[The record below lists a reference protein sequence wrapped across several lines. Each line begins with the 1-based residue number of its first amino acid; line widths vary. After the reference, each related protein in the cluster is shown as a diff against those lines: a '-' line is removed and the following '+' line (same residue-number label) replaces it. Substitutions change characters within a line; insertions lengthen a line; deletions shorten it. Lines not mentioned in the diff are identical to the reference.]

1 MAWSNVLV
9 PYDFSDCS
17 QRALRTAMQLV
28 HGGDAV
34 VHVVHVAQVPANL
47 RREDRLPPDHASGA
61 TTVGDYLAAETLR
74 ALEESIAPQRSAG
87 TPKITLRVLFGDA
100 VVELRKLSQDPS
112 FDAVVMGTHGRTG
125 LAHLI
130 LGSVAES
137 LVRTS
142 PIPVVTLRG
151 TCAAPESH
159 PGLAR
164 LEDEL
169 AG

>member
-28 HGGDAV
+28 HGADAV
-34 VHVVHVAQVPANL
+34 VHVVHVAQVPTNL
-47 RREDRLPPDHASGA
+47 RPDDRLPPDHASAA
-61 TTVGDYLAAETLR
+61 TTVGEYLASETLR
-74 ALEESIAPQRSAG
+74 ALEESIAPHRNPGA
-87 TPKITLRVLFGDA
+87 PKIMLRVLFGDA
-100 VVELRKLSQDPS
+100 VVELRKLSQDAT
-112 FDAVVMGTHGRTG
+112 FDAIVMGTHGRTG

-159 PGLAR
+159 PGLGR

-169 AG
+169 SG